1 MISGTTVG
9 PIVAP
14 AIVLGLANHYSWQA
28 SFIVTGALG
37 FLWLIAW
44 YFLYD
49 KPERS
54 NRISKEELAYIN
66 DGNTVL
72 VENNKVPVVTLL
84 NKKATWGFFIA
95 DISY

>member
-9 PIVAP
+9 PIIAP

-49 KPERS
+49 RPEKS
-54 NRISKEELAYIN
+54 KRISKEELDYIMM
-66 DGNTVL
+66 VIHC
-72 VENNKVPVVTLL
+72 LL
-84 NKKATWGFFIA
+84 KTIQCLLP
-95 DISY
+95 SY